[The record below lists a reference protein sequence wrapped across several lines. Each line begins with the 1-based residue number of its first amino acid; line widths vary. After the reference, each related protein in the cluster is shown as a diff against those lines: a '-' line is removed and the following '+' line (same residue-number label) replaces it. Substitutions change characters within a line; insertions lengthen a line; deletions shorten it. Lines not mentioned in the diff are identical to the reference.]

1 MKHELAILG
10 AGQMAEAILRG
21 LLRGGVIPPDKIIAS
36 DPTEA
41 RRHLFASLGITVTAS
56 NAEAV
61 TDADIILLAC
71 KPYQIVDVLSSL
83 RQIISPHTLVIS
95 IAAGISTMTIG
106 DALGSHHRCIVRAM
120 PNTPMLIGAGAVGI
134 APNAAA
140 TPHDIAT
147 ARRIFES
154 AALVVEVT
162 EPQIDIITALSGSG
176 PAYFFFL
183 VECMIHAA
191 VEMGLDPQMA
201 RSLAIQTCLG
211 SGKLLAESSDAPE
224 ELRRKVTTPNGTTHA
239 AISTME
245 SADFRNLIHRAMKAA
260 QARAIELGQ
269 NSRK

>member
-21 LLRGGVIPPDKIIAS
+21 LLRGGVIPPAKIIAS

-41 RRHLFASLGITVTAS
+41 RRQLFASLGVAVTDS

-61 TDADIILLAC
+61 ANADIILLAC
-71 KPYQIVDVLSSL
+71 KPYQVADVLSPL
-83 RQIISPHTLVIS
+83 RQLISHHTLVIS
-95 IAAGISTMTIG
+95 IAAGISTQTIG
-106 DALGSHHRCIVRAM
+106 DALGSQNRRIVRAM

-140 TPHDIAT
+140 TPQDIAT
-147 ARRIFES
+147 ARKIFES

-162 EPQIDIITALSGSG
+162 EKQIDAVTALSGSG
-176 PAYFFFL
+176 PAYFFLL
-183 VECMIHAA
+183 VECMIQAA

-201 RSLAIQTCLG
+201 RSLAIQTCFG
-211 SGKLLAESSDAPE
+211 AGKLLAESSDAPE

-239 AISTME
+239 AISSME
-245 SADFRNLIHRAMKAA
+245 SADFRGIINRALKAA